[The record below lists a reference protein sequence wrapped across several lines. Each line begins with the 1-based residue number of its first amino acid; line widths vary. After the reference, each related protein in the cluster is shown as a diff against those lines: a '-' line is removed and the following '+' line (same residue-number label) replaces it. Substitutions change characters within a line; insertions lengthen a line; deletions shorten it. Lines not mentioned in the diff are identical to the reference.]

1 MSESLTTFT
10 ERRRAAW
17 EDLDELIRRARG
29 RTDRLS
35 PVEVRR
41 LGHQHRQA
49 VADLAQAR
57 RRFPHEAA
65 THHLEDL
72 VRRSRSLV
80 YGNVVRRTSVVEFL
94 TRGYWRRV
102 VERPVF
108 LLVAA
113 LFLWVPALALGFWAH
128 AEPQSAAEVA
138 QISPLTSGIAG
149 GDVRDPDTDTIT
161 DPVVSTAFASEIF
174 TNNVRV
180 ALIAFA
186 GGLSGGVLTIV
197 SLAFNGLVLGV
208 LAGLVVQAGSGEAFW
223 RLVLP
228 HGVLELSL
236 ITVAGAAGLRTGWA
250 LLRPGH
256 RTRAESLAV
265 EGRAGVEM
273 ALGTALLLVP
283 TGIVEGFVTPRGLS
297 LPSAILVGVALGVA
311 YWATVLWRGRAA
323 ITTD

>member
-1 MSESLTTFT
+1 MIDF
-10 ERRRAAW
+10 
-17 EDLDELIRRARG
+17 
-29 RTDRLS
+29 
-35 PVEVRR
+35 V
-41 LGHQHRQA
+41 
-49 VADLAQAR
+49 
-57 RRFPHEAA
+57 
-65 THHLEDL
+65 
-72 VRRSRSLV
+72 
-80 YGNVVRRTSVVEFL
+80 

-113 LFLWVPALALGFWAH
+113 LFLWVPALALGLWAH
-128 AEPQSAAEVA
+128 AEPQAAAEVA

-161 DPVVSTAFASEIF
+161 DPAVNTAFASEIF

-250 LLRPGH
+250 LLQPGH

-273 ALGTALLLVP
+273 ALGTAFLLVP

-311 YWATVLWRGRAA
+311 YWTTALWRGRATT
-323 ITTD
+323 TTD